1 MKWCHLRHKS
11 WCDSEI
17 ASSWYG
23 MPPMKKFAIMAM
35 CFAFASSVQAGP
47 FGLFQTRRT
56 NRPVANAVSFSLG
69 SAQAVANHMANIG
82 RIGHFGGNPYKYEGV
97 GMGSSPDQ
105 AIRNCCYYGRFT
117 IQDQGVAQGRNGMW
131 YACNRY

>member
-1 MKWCHLRHKS
+1 MKRM
-11 WCDSEI
+11 I
-17 ASSWYG
+17 AFGLAVMFS
-23 MPPMKKFAIMAM
+23 
-35 CFAFASSVQAGP
+35 CASAQAGP
-47 FGLFQTRRT
+47 FGLFQPRRSSN
-56 NRPVANAVSFSLG
+56 NRPVANVVNHSLG
-69 SAQAVANHMANIG
+69 SAQAVANYMANLG

-105 AIRNCCYYGRFT
+105 AIRNCCYYGRYT